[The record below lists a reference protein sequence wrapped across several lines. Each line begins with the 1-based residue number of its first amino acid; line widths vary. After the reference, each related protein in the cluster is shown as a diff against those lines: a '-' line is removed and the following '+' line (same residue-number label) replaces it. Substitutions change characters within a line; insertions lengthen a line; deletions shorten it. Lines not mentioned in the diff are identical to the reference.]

1 MRGAPSR
8 EKGWWIQQGNWS
20 FSWSVAHSLRWY
32 LEGSTTGLKGRRVQ
46 YAEELEL
53 GDVIF
58 MIFKGNGRP
67 LRYCYKYSKW
77 YSLCECPHL
86 R

>member
-1 MRGAPSR
+1 MRGAPNR
-8 EKGWWIQQGNWS
+8 DKGWWIQQGNWS

-58 MIFKGNGRP
+58 MIFKGMEE
-67 LRYCYKYSKW
+67 LTTLLLLQVFKMVF
-77 YSLCECPHL
+77 HM
-86 R
+86 